1 MSSEYSKPSIVR
13 VGNPLYAKHGSGTQ
27 SYPHIRESIEGV
39 SVDELIAKY
48 GSPLFVFSEKVL
60 REKYRS
66 AYAAISEVYPK
77 VQFGWSYKTNYLNAI
92 CQTFH
97 QEGAIAEVVS
107 HFEYEK
113 ARSLG
118 VPGNKIIYNGPYK
131 PMSSLKIAAA
141 EEAIINVDHFAE
153 IEDLEAI
160 GKENGKKIKIGIRLN
175 MDTGIYPIWSRFGF
189 NLENGQAL
197 AAIRRIVK
205 SSHLKFAGVHSHIGT
220 FVLDSSAYS
229 RAIAKLSEF
238 IRNAESLAGYNIE
251 YLDIGG
257 GFPSKSHL
265 KGVYQP
271 PEIAVPSIE
280 VYAQAIGSELKWLS
294 SRKDMPTLY
303 IETGRHLVDE
313 AGFLIT
319 SVVAEK
325 LLPDGRRSYVLDA
338 GVNLLYTSTWYK
350 YKIELDRDTTGMMEP
365 CLLNGPLCMNID
377 VVDEAILLPRLTRY
391 QRLILSP
398 VGAYNITQAMQFI
411 QYRPAVVMV
420 RESGVAQLI
429 RKAETLEDV
438 THGEINL

>member
-39 SVDELIAKY
+39 SIDELIAKY
-48 GSPLFVFSEKVL
+48 GSPLFVFSERVL

-131 PMSSLKIAAA
+131 PMSSLKIAAE

-153 IEDLEAI
+153 IEDLELI
-160 GKENGKKIKIGIRLN
+160 GKESGKKIKIGIRLN
-175 MDTGIYPIWSRFGF
+175 LDTGIYPIWSRFGF
-189 NLENGQAL
+189 NLENGQAM
-197 AAIRRIVK
+197 AAIRRIIK
-205 SSHLKFAGVHSHIGT
+205 SPHLKFAGVHSHIGT
-220 FVLDSSAYS
+220 FVLDSSAYT
-229 RAIAKLSEF
+229 RAIIKLSDF

-420 RESGVAQLI
+420 RESGLAQLI

-438 THGEINL
+438 THGEVNL